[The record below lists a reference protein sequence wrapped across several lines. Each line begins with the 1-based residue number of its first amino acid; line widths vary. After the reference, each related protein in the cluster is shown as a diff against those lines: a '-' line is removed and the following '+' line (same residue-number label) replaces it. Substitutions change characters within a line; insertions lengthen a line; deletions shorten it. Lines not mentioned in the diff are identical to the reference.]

1 LYSKTITINKQLK
14 QLEIMKTKNTYA
26 LLALFLGGFGLH
38 KFYVGQIGK
47 GILYLIFAPISAVLG
62 FFQGIYWLLSST
74 ESFDN
79 KYNKQRIQREIL
91 KQVEIRWIN

>member
-1 LYSKTITINKQLK
+1 MRTIKNK
-14 QLEIMKTKNTYA
+14 NNYA
-26 LLALFLGGFGLH
+26 LLALFLGSFGAH

-47 GILYLIFAPISAVLG
+47 GILYILFAPIT
-62 FFQGIYWLLSST
+62 FFIGILSGVKWFLSSE

-91 KQVEIRWIN
+91 NNLKTK

>member
-1 LYSKTITINKQLK
+1 
-14 QLEIMKTKNTYA
+14 MKNKNTYA
-26 LLALFLGGFGLH
+26 LLALFLGGFGVH

-47 GILYLIFAPISAVLG
+47 GILYLIFAPITAVLG

-91 KQVEIRWIN
+91 NSLKLK